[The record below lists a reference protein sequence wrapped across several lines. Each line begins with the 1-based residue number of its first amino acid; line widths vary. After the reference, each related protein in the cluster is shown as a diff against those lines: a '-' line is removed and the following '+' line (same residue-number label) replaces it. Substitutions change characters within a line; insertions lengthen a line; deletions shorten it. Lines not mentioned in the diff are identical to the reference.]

1 MSSNVYKVK
10 YIINGK
16 IDTIYVFSQ
25 GPNVFSEHESNE
37 IKANNINVVYS
48 KQQIHFDDTIGV
60 IKIKILEEI
69 KKDVSIEEL
78 YLFCN
83 KLEQLNAVSVYQ
95 SLTQNKRL
103 ELTNI
108 RFQQFIANIVSD
120 ENGATFVPPVKKD
133 VYDYDDILGMKIDGK
148 KYIIDKVLGQK
159 FFIIENEYPFITDP
173 YKATDFDSFFERKAR
188 KTLSTL
194 NSHLLL
200 SSGTIVDNTIYL
212 CLANDVL
219 TFAEETDLSQESF
232 MKTYFPFLY
241 DKNINNLEDLNNKRT
256 ELIEANKQFFNERT
270 LTSFKTVDMFYDVFN
285 TRKTEL
291 NYTSRGIKYIKAV
304 LSQDFVVKIPLDVI
318 FKIIHANKTNPLIK
332 YNPSPRQENIYRLY
346 ADKVAADGTKILYLK
361 KPSIVQLM
369 SNIAKTKSVA
379 VYIELPLENKRSQ
392 TLICEFDE
400 NGAVTISCNFVNAV
414 QLADVETTF
423 KNAINPILEEIKGL
437 LEQSGYK
444 LKIFTSLTDDN
455 VEIKQLTFEDQIKI
469 SKPLNLESYMGCISN
484 IFINESSGKNVYNLR
499 FKRVSN
505 FNKVTSQE
513 AFILEKID
521 DGYKGDELVTALL
534 GNYGDDLTRDQ
545 ALQLVRKV
553 ANEVQLEQGA
563 KRTNVKIKDNP
574 GFKTTIVLDPQTGII
589 KIIVENINDIH
600 YLSTIPIFLDS
611 MVRFTQDVNSTGF
624 PSQEIKRLCSLDR
637 VVDVVI
643 EDIISPV
650 EGSKESLGEKEKED
664 DVEYLDEG
672 DKLEKAKNAF
682 DLIFGDDDYEEDEE
696 YMVGGVNT
704 LEEDEQQV
712 EDQEGEDPGLEVDD
726 QEGEDQEGEVQ
737 EAEDPDLEGED
748 QEGEDQEGEDQEG
761 EVQEAEDLEVEDQE
775 AEDLE
780 VEDQE
785 AEYQEGEDQED
796 KELEEDGQEAEDQE
810 DNQVINMDNKQL
822 NKPYYFQERIEQR
835 DPQLILKRRTKHFN
849 SYSRICS
856 SDLKKQ
862 PVILTAAELKK
873 IKREHKGFLRPEDV
887 ITYGSDPNNKYN
899 YICPRY
905 WCLKTNTIINPSE
918 LKEVEVIDEKT
929 GKPVIDKKTGEKVL
943 ELEHPT
949 CGRVLPPK
957 ADKIIPGHYIY
968 EFYKSTPGK
977 NGKPDTKKYP
987 GLIPNSHPD
996 GFCLPCCF
1004 KNYNTVGRKR
1014 ENEMCLGDK
1023 KGSVKPDVQVRQ
1035 DEYII
1040 GPEKH
1045 PLPNGRWGYMPLS
1058 IQQML
1063 MVVSADCQ
1071 ISKTNTNIKPN
1082 HPCLLRRGVEVND
1095 KQSFIACV
1103 ANTCFS
1109 TKKTADKKPAPIP
1122 TITEMKQRILAS
1134 ITIDT
1139 FVKFQNGNL
1148 VADFHD
1154 MNTEVDIEKYKNTKL
1169 YSKLDLSKPTDRYF
1183 AKKVVSAYENFNDY
1197 ILDDD
1202 ALIDHTYLWDIV
1214 STPNASIFPIG
1225 VNLVIFKLPN
1235 EDITNNVELICP
1247 TNHYSSE
1254 FYDARKPTIILI
1266 EHDGYYEPVYTYTDK
1281 GNNRSAISCLFK
1293 EYDPTLSANM
1303 RAVFKDI
1310 VKPFFHNVC
1319 RPLESMP
1326 PGGLSEPSVYEAKHA
1341 ITLYNLIQKLD
1352 KYKYQLVKLVINFNS
1367 KVIGVVANSP
1377 TNQTGFVPCYPS
1389 SINDELKENIDY
1401 VLMTDFDLWKTYDE
1415 TYTFLDQLS
1424 RRSAKKRE
1432 NPDIPCKP
1440 AFKVIED
1447 GLVVGILT
1455 ETNQFIQLSEPVA
1468 ELDIRPD
1475 KNIPSLDNNSYIV
1488 NVKDRPM
1495 ISADIPITASDD
1507 VDKERVDYIKKIKLE
1522 TNFFNVFRNTIRI
1535 LLNDY
1540 DNVAMREKIEAEL
1553 TRAYVI
1559 YTKKMTNMVKL
1570 LQDLVD
1576 NKIQFTGDENYYK
1589 AIDEVT
1595 TCIIKNND
1603 NCSSKVC
1610 AITNGSCN
1618 LILPEKNLMTR
1629 KLNKQ
1634 IYFERMADELIRYN
1648 RITAFMLQPQN
1659 YLSFG
1664 NIGYN
1669 LNNDEIIM
1677 IQSLLKEYFELNLVP
1692 SITNQYVKYTS
1703 YDEAEPALTQ
1713 VYENKEQEGA
1723 PQICLQKTGDS
1734 ITSGRWNAV
1743 FPDTYKE
1750 VTYGKTKI
1758 CTFTTVINL
1767 IEKNTNEKITIN
1779 QLKNVLYDEYRKYLE
1794 EYQQKIVDI
1803 LITEG
1808 KKTLGDQVKSGSLS
1822 FGSFIYTDNYFLTPF
1837 DIWLLV
1843 QKYTIPTILISQREL
1858 MQTNYKEF
1866 AFIGYGER
1874 DDKFA
1879 FIVVPGLDPE
1889 KIPGYKLVVN
1899 DKNET
1904 FISLDKIEDPSMID
1918 KAFETRMSIKEYLIQ
1933 FTKKALA
1940 LNVKKK
1946 KLVRV

>member
-1 MSSNVYKVK
+1 
-10 YIINGK
+10 
-16 IDTIYVFSQ
+16 VFSQ
-25 GPNVFSEHESNE
+25 GPNVFSEHETNE

-60 IKIKILEEI
+60 IKIKILDEI

-83 KLEQLNAVSVYQ
+83 KLEQLNAISVYQ

-108 RFQQFIANIVSD
+108 RFQQFIENIVSD
-120 ENGATFVPPVKKD
+120 ENGVAFIPPVKKD

-159 FFIIENEYPFITDP
+159 FFIVENEYPFVCDP

-200 SSGTIVDNTIYL
+200 SSGTIIDNTIYL
-212 CLANDVL
+212 CLADDVL
-219 TFAEETDLSQESF
+219 KFAEETDLSQETVV
-232 MKTYFPFLY
+232 KTYFPFLY
-241 DKNINNLEDLNNKRT
+241 DKNINNLTDLNNKRA
-256 ELIEANKQFFNERT
+256 ELKEANKQFFNERT

-285 TRKTEL
+285 MRKTEL

-304 LSQDFVVKIPLDVI
+304 MSQDFVIKIPLDII

-379 VYIELPLENKRSQ
+379 VYIELPLENKKVQ
-392 TLICEFDE
+392 TIVCEFDE
-400 NGAVTISCNFVNAV
+400 NGSVTISCNFVNAV
-414 QLADVETTF
+414 QIADVETTF
-423 KNAINPILEEIKGL
+423 KKAINPVLEEIKGL

-444 LKIFTSLTDDN
+444 LKIFTSLTDDT
-455 VEIKQLTFEDQIKI
+455 VEIKQLTFEDQIRI
-469 SKPLNLESYMGCISN
+469 SKPLNLGSYIGCISS
-484 IFINESSGKNVYNLR
+484 IFINESSAKNVYNLR

-534 GNYGDDLTRDQ
+534 GNYGDDLTREQ
-545 ALQLVRKV
+545 AVQLVRKV

-589 KIIVENINDIH
+589 KITVENINDIY
-600 YLSTIPIFLDS
+600 YLSTIPVFLDS
-611 MVRFTQDVNSTGF
+611 MVRFTQDINSTEF
-624 PSQEIKRLCSLDR
+624 PSQEIKRLCSLDQ

-650 EGSKESLGEKEKED
+650 EDLEQEE
-664 DVEYLDEG
+664 EYIDEG

-682 DLIFGDDDYEEDEE
+682 DLIFGDDDYDEDDEFEED
-696 YMVGGVNT
+696 MAGGVKEAEQLEYND
-704 LEEDEQQV
+704 LEEAEQV
-712 EDQEGEDPGLEVDD
+712 EVAFENPLFTGVNPRKPPYSGFGPTRGQGPRGEQNFVPFFQKGDE
-726 QEGEDQEGEVQ
+726 
-737 EAEDPDLEGED
+737 
-748 QEGEDQEGEDQEG
+748 
-761 EVQEAEDLEVEDQE
+761 EDQE
-775 AEDLE
+775 ADD
-780 VEDQE
+780 EDQE
-785 AEYQEGEDQED
+785 ADDE
-796 KELEEDGQEAEDQE
+796 EAELKGEETE
-810 DNQVINMDNKQL
+810 DEEENQNININNKQL

-862 PVILTAAELKK
+862 PVILTDAELKK

-905 WCLKTNTIINPSE
+905 WCLKTNTIIDPSE

-929 GKPVIDKKTGEKVL
+929 GKNVIDKKTGEKVL

-957 ADKIIPGHYIY
+957 ADRIIPGHYIY
-968 EFYKSTPGK
+968 EFYKPTPGK

-996 GFCLPCCF
+996 GYCLPCCF
-1004 KNYNTVGRKR
+1004 KNYNTVGRKK
-1014 ENEMCLGDK
+1014 ENEMCLGEK
-1023 KGSVKPDVQVRQ
+1023 KASEKQDVQVRQ

-1040 GPEKH
+1040 SPEKY

-1071 ISKTNTNIKPN
+1071 ISKTNTNIKQN
-1082 HPCLLRRGVEVND
+1082 HPCLLRRGVELND
-1095 KQSFIACV
+1095 KQSFIACI
-1103 ANTCFS
+1103 ANTSFS
-1109 TKKTADKKPAPIP
+1109 NKKTADKRPAPVP
-1122 TITEMKQRILAS
+1122 TIVEMKQRILES

-1139 FVKFQNGNL
+1139 FIKFQNGNL
-1148 VADFHD
+1148 VDDFHD
-1154 MNTEVDIEKYKNTKL
+1154 MNADVDIEEYKNTKL
-1169 YSKLDLSKPTDRYF
+1169 YSKLDLAKPTDRYF
-1183 AKKVVSAYENFNDY
+1183 AKKVVSAFENFNNY
-1197 ILDDD
+1197 ILDND
-1202 ALIDHTYLWDIV
+1202 ALIDPTYLWDIV
-1214 STPNASIFPIG
+1214 STPNADIFPIG

-1235 EDITNNVELICP
+1235 DDITNNVELICP
-1247 TNHYSSE
+1247 TNHYSNE

-1266 EHDGYYEPVYTYTDK
+1266 EQGGYYEPVYTYTDK
-1281 GNNRSAISCLFK
+1281 GNNRTALSCLFK

-1310 VKPFFHNVC
+1310 VKPFFNNVC

-1352 KYKYQLVKLVINFNS
+1352 KYKYQVVKMVINFNS

-1415 TYTFLDQLS
+1415 TYTFLEQLS
-1424 RRSAKKRE
+1424 KRSAKKRE

-1447 GLVVGILT
+1447 GLVVGIIT
-1455 ETNQFIQLSEPVA
+1455 ETNQFIQISVPVA

-1475 KNIPSLDNNSYIV
+1475 KNIPSLDNDSYIV
-1488 NVKDRPM
+1488 NVNDRPM
-1495 ISADIPITASDD
+1495 IPVDVPITASDD
-1507 VDKERVDYIKKIKLE
+1507 VDKARVDYIKKIKLE
-1522 TNFFNVFRNTIRI
+1522 TNFYNVFRNTIRI

-1540 DNVAMREKIEAEL
+1540 DNVAMREKIEANL
-1553 TRAYVI
+1553 SNAYTI
-1559 YTKKMTNMVKL
+1559 YTKKMTIMVKL
-1570 LQDLVD
+1570 LQELVD
-1576 NKIQFTGDENYYK
+1576 DKIEFTGDENYYK
-1589 AIDEVT
+1589 VIDEVS
-1595 TCIIKNND
+1595 TCIIKNKD
-1603 NCSSKVC
+1603 TCSSKVC

-1618 LILPEKNLMTR
+1618 LILPEKNIMTH

-1692 SITNQYVKYTS
+1692 SITNQYVKYNS

-1713 VYENKEQEGA
+1713 LYENSIENISKEQEVS
-1723 PQICLQKTGDS
+1723 QKICLPKTGDK
-1734 ITSGRWNAV
+1734 ITSGLWRAI
-1743 FPDTYKE
+1743 FPDTYKD
-1750 VTYGKTKI
+1750 VTYGKTRI
-1758 CTFTTVINL
+1758 CTFTTVIDL
-1767 IEKNTNEKITIN
+1767 IEKNTNEKVTIN
-1779 QLKNVLYDEYRKYLE
+1779 QLKNILYEEYRNYLQ

-1803 LITEG
+1803 LIIEG
-1808 KKTLGDQVKSGSLS
+1808 KKTLGDQVKAGSLS

-1843 QKYTIPTILISQREL
+1843 QKYKIPTIFISQREIL
-1858 MQTNYKEF
+1858 QTNYKDF
-1866 AFIGYGER
+1866 ALIGYGER

-1879 FIVVPGLDPE
+1879 FIIIPGLDPE
-1889 KIPGYKLVVN
+1889 KTPGYKLVVN

-1904 FISLDKIEDPSMID
+1904 FISLDKLEDQTMID
-1918 KAFETRMSIKEYLIQ
+1918 KAFEKKMTIEDYLAQ
-1933 FTKKALA
+1933 FTKKALT

-1946 KLVRV
+1946 KLVRVVS

>member
-1 MSSNVYKVK
+1 MSSNIYKVK
-10 YIINGK
+10 YITNGK

-25 GPNVFSEHESNE
+25 DPNVFSEHETNE

-48 KQQIHFDDTIGV
+48 TQQIHFDDTIGV

-95 SLTQNKRL
+95 SLTQNKRI

-120 ENGATFVPPVKKD
+120 ENGNAFIPPVKKD

-159 FFIIENEYPFITDP
+159 FFIIENEYPFVCDP
-173 YKATDFDSFFERKAR
+173 YKVTDFDSFFEQKAR

-194 NSHLLL
+194 NSNLLL

-212 CLANDVL
+212 CLAKDVL
-219 TFAEETDLSQESF
+219 TFAEETDLSQETVV
-232 MKTYFPFLY
+232 KTYFPFLY
-241 DKNINNLEDLNNKRT
+241 DKNINNLTDLNKNRA
-256 ELIEANKQFFNERT
+256 ELIQANKQFVNERT
-270 LTSFKTVDMFYDVFN
+270 LTSFKTVDMFYDVFKM
-285 TRKTEL
+285 RKTEL

-304 LSQDFVVKIPLDVI
+304 MSQDFVVKIPLDII
-318 FKIIHANKTNPLIK
+318 FKIIHASKSNPLIK

-346 ADKVAADGTKILYLK
+346 TDKIAMDGSKILYLK
-361 KPSIVQLM
+361 KPAIIQLM

-379 VYIELPLENKRSQ
+379 VYIELPMDNKKIQ
-392 TLICEFDE
+392 TIICEFDE
-400 NGAVTISCNFVNAV
+400 NGAVTITCNFVNAV
-414 QLADVETTF
+414 QKADVEAIF
-423 KNAINPILEEIKGL
+423 QKAINPILEEIKGL

-444 LKIFTSLTDDN
+444 LKVFTSLTDDT

-469 SKPLNLESYMGCISN
+469 SKPLNLNSYMGCISSV
-484 IFINESSGKNVYNLR
+484 FINESSAKNVYNLR

-521 DGYKGDELVTALL
+521 DGYKGDELVDALL
-534 GNYGDDLTRDQ
+534 SNYGDDITRDQ

-553 ANEVQLEQGA
+553 ANEVQLEQGT
-563 KRTNVKIKDNP
+563 KRTNVKIKNNP
-574 GFKTTIVLDPQTGII
+574 GFKTTITLDPQTGII
-589 KIIVENINDIH
+589 KIIVENINDIN
-600 YLSTIPIFLDS
+600 YLATLPIFLDS
-611 MVRFTQDVNSTGF
+611 MVRFTQDVNSTKF
-624 PSQEIKRLCSLDR
+624 PSQEIKRLCSLEE

-643 EDIISPV
+643 DDIVPPV
-650 EGSKESLGEKEKED
+650 EQED
-664 DVEYLDEG
+664 EQDEYIDEG
-672 DKLEKAKNAF
+672 DKIEKAKNAF
-682 DLIFGDDDYEEDEE
+682 DLIFGDDDYEEDEDFE
-696 YMVGGVNT
+696 EDISGGNMTGGVVEQDEQQEEEQDDQE
-704 LEEDEQQV
+704 EEDED
-712 EDQEGEDPGLEVDD
+712 EDEDD
-726 QEGEDQEGEVQ
+726 
-737 EAEDPDLEGED
+737 
-748 QEGEDQEGEDQEG
+748 
-761 EVQEAEDLEVEDQE
+761 
-775 AEDLE
+775 
-780 VEDQE
+780 
-785 AEYQEGEDQED
+785 
-796 KELEEDGQEAEDQE
+796 ELEED
-810 DNQVINMDNKQL
+810 NQFINMDNKQL

-835 DPQLILKRRTKHFN
+835 DPQLILKRRTKNFN
-849 SYSRICS
+849 AYSRICS

-862 PVILTAAELKK
+862 PVILTDAELKK

-887 ITYGSDPNNKYN
+887 IKYGSDPNNKYN

-905 WCLKTNTIINPSE
+905 WCLKTNTIVNPAD
-918 LKEVEVIDEKT
+918 LKEVVDSKT
-929 GKPVIDKKTGEKVL
+929 GQKV
-943 ELEHPT
+943 LEHPT
-949 CGRVLPPK
+949 CGRILPPK
-957 ADKIIPGHYIY
+957 ADKVLPGHYIY
-968 EFYKSTPGK
+968 EFYKPSPGK

-1004 KNYNTVGRKR
+1004 KNYNTVGRKK
-1014 ENEMCLGDK
+1014 ENEMCLGK
-1023 KGSVKPDVQVRQ
+1023 KKVSVKQDLQVRQ

-1040 GPEKH
+1040 SPEKY
-1045 PLPNGRWGYMPLS
+1045 PLPAGRWGYMPLS

-1082 HPCLLRRGVEVND
+1082 HPCLLRCGVEVND
-1095 KQSFIACV
+1095 KQSFVACI
-1103 ANTCFS
+1103 ANTSFS
-1109 TKKTADKKPAPIP
+1109 TKKTDDNTPAPVP
-1122 TITEMKQRILAS
+1122 TIVEMKQRILAS

-1148 VADFHD
+1148 VADFH
-1154 MNTEVDIEKYKNTKL
+1154 NTNEDVDIEKYKNTKL
-1169 YSKLDLSKPTDRYF
+1169 YSKLDLTKPTDRYF
-1183 AKKVVSAYENFNDY
+1183 AQKVVSAFENFNNY

-1202 ALIDHTYLWDIV
+1202 TLIDPTYLWDIV
-1214 STPNASIFPIG
+1214 STPNANIFPIG

-1235 EDITNNVELICP
+1235 DDITNNVELICP

-1266 EHDGYYEPVYTYTDK
+1266 EQGGYYEPVYTYIDK
-1281 GNNRSAISCLFK
+1281 GNNVIKRSCLFK

-1303 RAVFKDI
+1303 RAVLKDI
-1310 VKPFFHNVC
+1310 VKPFFYNVC

-1341 ITLYNLIQKLD
+1341 ITLYQLIQKLD
-1352 KYKYQLVKLVINFNS
+1352 KYKYNVDKLVVNFSS
-1367 KVIGVVANSP
+1367 KVIGVVATSS
-1377 TNQTGFVPCYPS
+1377 TNQTGFIPCYPS
-1389 SINDELKENIDY
+1389 SINDELKEKLDY
-1401 VLMTDFDLWKTYDE
+1401 VFMTDFSLWKTYDE

-1432 NPDIPCKP
+1432 QPDIPCKP

-1455 ETNQFIQLSEPVA
+1455 ETNQFVQISEPIA

-1475 KNIPSLDNNSYIV
+1475 KNIPSLDNDSYIV
-1488 NVKDRPM
+1488 NVKERPM
-1495 ISADIPITASDD
+1495 ISADVPITASDD
-1507 VDKERVDYIKKIKLE
+1507 VDKERVDYMKRIHLE
-1522 TNFFNVFRNTIRI
+1522 TNFYNVFRNTIRI

-1540 DNVAMREKIEAEL
+1540 ENVSTREKIEAEL
-1553 TRAYVI
+1553 TKAYVI
-1559 YTKKMTNMVKL
+1559 YTKKMSNMVKL
-1570 LQDLVD
+1570 LESLVD
-1576 NKIQFTGDENYYK
+1576 NKIEFTGDENYYK
-1589 AIDEVT
+1589 VIDEVS
-1595 TCIIKNND
+1595 TCIIKNKD
-1603 NCSSKVC
+1603 TCSSKVC
-1610 AITNGSCN
+1610 AITNGTCN

-1669 LNNDEIIM
+1669 LKNDEIIM

-1692 SITNQYVKYTS
+1692 SITNQYVKYNS

-1713 VYENKEQEGA
+1713 VYENVVFSKEPEEVTKTCM
-1723 PQICLQKTGDS
+1723 PKTGEK
-1734 ITSGRWNAV
+1734 ITSSLWRAV

-1750 VTYGKTKI
+1750 NGYGKTRI
-1758 CTFTTVINL
+1758 CTFTVVIDL
-1767 IEKNTNEKITIN
+1767 IEKNTNQKLTIN
-1779 QLKNVLYDEYRKYLE
+1779 QVKNVLYDEYRKYLE
-1794 EYQQKIVDI
+1794 KYQAQIVDI
-1803 LITEG
+1803 LIIEG
-1808 KKTLGDQVKSGSLS
+1808 KKTLGDQVKAGSIS
-1822 FGSFIYTDNYFLTPF
+1822 FGSFIYTDNYFCTPF

-1843 QKYTIPTILISQREL
+1843 QKYKIPTIFISQREL
-1858 MQTNYKEF
+1858 MQTNYKDF
-1866 AFIGYGER
+1866 AFIGYGDR

-1889 KIPGYKLVVN
+1889 KIPGYKIVVS
-1899 DKNET
+1899 DKDET
-1904 FISLDKIEDPSMID
+1904 FISLDTIEDGTMLE
-1918 KAFETRMSIKEYLIQ
+1918 KAFETRMTIEEYLAQ
-1933 FTKKALA
+1933 FTKKALV
-1940 LNVKKK
+1940 VKKK
-1946 KLVRV
+1946 KLIRV